1 MKNKANIDRSIP
13 PIVIQQFMAHVNDE
27 TMSNIKP
34 LDKIYLYIP
43 LFKRIVLKILPTLTT
58 IDPIIAKGSYIPE
71 ELLLTKLVSSTSI
84 EYSWQPPLI
93 GYFTQIYN
101 ISR

>member
-13 PIVIQQFMAHVNDE
+13 SIVIQKFMAHVNDE
-27 TMSNIKP
+27 A
-34 LDKIYLYIP
+34 
-43 LFKRIVLKILPTLTT
+43 RIVLKILPTLTT

-93 GYFTQIYN
+93 DDDDSTTLIGYFTQITCDAKV
-101 ISR
+101 